1 MSLPMNDQRIID
13 SMLSRDRKALSLFYR
28 TYTPK
33 LSRFIR
39 TKIDN
44 PQDGE
49 EILHDTLFAF
59 LEAIRDFHGK
69 ASIQTFLYAIC
80 NHKIIDFYRRKKIRH
95 VVFSRVP
102 QLEALVSPLI
112 GPEDALD
119 MMLLKDKIQKVLAKL
134 VPHYQTVLTL
144 KYIDSLSVSEIA
156 QKLAVSF
163 KSAES
168 QIFRARKAFIEAFLA
183 I

>member
-1 MSLPMNDQRIID
+1 MNDTRVID
-13 SMLSRDRKALSLFYR
+13 KILSRDRSALSLFYR

-33 LSRFIR
+33 LERFIR

-44 PQDGE
+44 RQDAE
-49 EILHDTLFAF
+49 EVLQDTLFAF
-59 LEAIRDFHGK
+59 LEAIRDFHGN
-69 ASIQTFLYAIC
+69 ASIQTFLYSIC

-95 VVFSRVP
+95 VVFSHVP
-102 QLEALVSPLI
+102 QLEAFVSPLI
-112 GPEDALD
+112 GPEDQLD
-119 MMLLKDKIQKVLAKL
+119 MVLLKEKIQKVLAKL
-134 VPHYQTVLTL
+134 MPHYRTVLTL
-144 KYIDSLSVSEIA
+144 KYIDNMSVTEIS
-156 QKLAVSF
+156 QKLAISF